1 VQQYFFTLEIMTLLK
16 LVAMNNYTWNNIS
29 SIEEYHSSYKT
40 LQKVPKGHLKLN
52 TTNELWLFLDL
63 ETTGLSKQTDD
74 ITQCCIRF
82 VNRKDEHLRELET
95 YTTYVHTKK
104 IIPPFIQKLTNI
116 SQHNVETAPTFEEV
130 YQQLSERIDK
140 YCTTY
145 NICHCFWVAHNGFKF
160 DFLFWARY
168 ILGLKNSSTD
178 ASLFSNAKRRFWMV
192 DTYIMAQRLKKN
204 GMEFSNLKLSTLY
217 TTLTGKLLE
226 GHHQANVDVDAMY
239 EIWCHSKM
247 QEICYLDISYDI
259 YFWENIK
266 NISPQNISIHCAT
279 TSDCVAVA
287 DSQKT

>member
-178 ASLFSNAKRRFWMV
+178 A
-192 DTYIMAQRLKKN
+192 
-204 GMEFSNLKLSTLY
+204 
-217 TTLTGKLLE
+217 
-226 GHHQANVDVDAMY
+226 
-239 EIWCHSKM
+239 
-247 QEICYLDISYDI
+247 
-259 YFWENIK
+259 
-266 NISPQNISIHCAT
+266 P
-279 TSDCVAVA
+279 
-287 DSQKT
+287 